1 MSAAFGCPVAPGNL
15 VNNSIPV
22 FDSCMRK
29 GHVSQTIIDNTT
41 TIHAL
46 HDYYEDL
53 QLATMASIL
62 AARDQENLV
71 HNRQTTAAGKPLNQ
85 NIRALQAK
93 TPGNLKTPF
102 RSAAH
107 DENIPI
113 GFKGQKTVGK
123 DGPSKLDKNAF
134 VTPLPTRNRAPLG
147 AKTTNA
153 KARVFQTPA
162 PAALNVKNC
171 QTIQKRSTTR
181 RSAKSKIAV
190 AKSEPV
196 ETDILAKEPEE
207 EEPDFGYAPP
217 PPVELPDPPIES
229 EEDPELTEELRRGHG
244 SFYYFGSPT
253 DEHGMSLRLKRE
265 EEEWKKID
273 EERVKKSLEGLDK
286 PIFPTVDELNKQV
299 DDMIAAGPKKKRSPL
314 SRVDSTE
321 ARSAVAMLSEPQTR
335 LPSAVMK
342 PTHASG
348 QKQKGITPGVRS
360 NRPAVPAASA
370 SGRPNH
376 AAVSKN
382 TIGFPKAKKAP
393 SIIPRGV
400 GAERS
405 GAAAAPKP
413 IKIDQASIHP
423 RDFRDLYGSPP
434 AESDMWFRLKQ
445 YELLENDPA
454 KNDDDHEE
462 ELFDSD
468 FFPFDNAKLD
478 DEDFQLPMP
487 E

>member
-1 MSAAFGCPVAPGNL
+1 
-15 VNNSIPV
+15 
-22 FDSCMRK
+22 
-29 GHVSQTIIDNTT
+29 
-41 TIHAL
+41 
-46 HDYYEDL
+46 
-53 QLATMASIL
+53 MANIL
-62 AARDQENLV
+62 AARDQENLI
-71 HNRQTTAAGKPLNQ
+71 HTRQTTAAGKPLNQ

-102 RSAAH
+102 RSAAN

-153 KARVFQTPA
+153 KAHVFQTPA
-162 PAALNVKNC
+162 PAPLTVKNG

-181 RSAKSKIAV
+181 RSAKSKIAI

-196 ETDILAKEPEE
+196 ETDILAKDPEE

-217 PPVELPDPPIES
+217 PPVELPDPPIEF
-229 EEDPELTEELRRGHG
+229 EEDLELTEELRRAHG
-244 SFYYFGSPT
+244 AFYHSGSPT
-253 DEHGMSLRLKRE
+253 DEHGMSLRLKKE
-265 EEEWKKID
+265 EEDWKRMD
-273 EERVKKSLEGLDK
+273 EERVKKSLDAIDK
-286 PIFPTVDELNKQV
+286 PIFPTLDQLNKQV

-321 ARSAVAMLSEPQTR
+321 ARSAVALLSEPQPR
-335 LPSAVMK
+335 LPSAAMK
-342 PTHASG
+342 PTQASD
-348 QKQKGITPGVRS
+348 QKKKGMTSGIRPNPVAARTVSAPSRS
-360 NRPAVPAASA
+360 
-370 SGRPNH
+370 NH

-400 GAERS
+400 GAER
-405 GAAAAPKP
+405 GGPAAVSKP

-434 AESDMWFRLKQ
+434 EESDMWFRLKQ
-445 YELLENDPA
+445 YELLENNLA
-454 KNDDDHEE
+454 KVDDDHKE